1 MRDIGKN
8 IRKLRESKGLTQ
20 DQLAEKLFVT
30 RQTVSNYETGRT
42 RPDVDMI
49 VSIANVLETDAN
61 SVIYGLPADDRKQ
74 NTLKIIVSISITAIC
89 TVAFAKLS
97 YMPFFLFSFSS

>member
-8 IRKLRESKGLTQ
+8 IRYLRESKGLTQ

-61 SVIYGLPADDRKQ
+61 TA
-74 NTLKIIVSISITAIC
+74 VSYTHLRAHE
-89 TVAFAKLS
+89 T
-97 YMPFFLFSFSS
+97 

>member
-74 NTLKIIVSISITAIC
+74 NTLKIIVSSKHNGDMYRGFCNGTA
-89 TVAFAKLS
+89 
-97 YMPFFLFSFSS
+97 SSTDRHV